1 MNMEEV
7 ATGGYVPKTE
17 EDYTFGSANRAEER
31 TRYSSK
37 VLHTAGLETNK
48 LLADYQNNF
57 PKIVSLAHF
66 YADKIGLIKSSIR
79 VYVTF
84 TYGDI
89 LFDGGTKKNLKFC
102 QNAKKKLKLNKILR
116 QSLQDLYK
124 AGNFFWYREKDAKG
138 NTVWVHQLAPADV
151 KVKGHFRDRPIANIK
166 FQTDDESSIPF
177 KLNKGTNGEYELPIE
192 QSYHCAI
199 DREGYSRYGK
209 SIITSA
215 FEPVQHIEE
224 LMDMEKETI
233 DQVIDFM
240 IIFTIGDKDRPAGE
254 KAINALTNKVQNLKN
269 SSRLVGNHTLKAQE
283 IKPDTALFNP
293 EKYEVPMK
301 MLLQSLGITP
311 SIFTGEGS
319 YATASAGMMSAKQ
332 TMENAREEIIDALD
346 QLLYDMAAEAGLNP
360 DNNPT
365 IKLGKLNLTDEKI
378 QHAILRD
385 LYLDGIISGDTYAE
399 QHGYKLEDEQNEI
412 KEEKK
417 YNIEPRPMSSTM
429 SFGNEGGRPSDAPQG
444 ANPDNTDK
452 KPSNDQK

>member
-1 MNMEEV
+1 MEEV

-17 EDYTFGSANRAEER
+17 AEYTFGSASNPEER
-31 TRYSSK
+31 TRYSSQ
-37 VLHTAGLETNK
+37 VLHNAGLETNK

-57 PKIVSLAHF
+57 PKIVSLSHF
-66 YADKIGLIKSSIR
+66 YADKIGLVKSSIR

-102 QNAKKKLKLNKILR
+102 QAMKKKLKLNKILR

-124 AGNFFWYREKDAKG
+124 AGNFFWYREKDSKG
-138 NTVWVHQLAPADV
+138 NTVWIHQLAPADV
-151 KVKGHFRDRPIANIK
+151 KVKGHFRDRPIAEIAIK
-166 FQTDDESSIPF
+166 TTDEKTIP
-177 KLNKGTNGEYELPIE
+177 LGLQKGKYGDYELPLE

-215 FEPVQHIEE
+215 FEPIQHIEE

-254 KAINALTNKVQNLKN
+254 TAIKKLTEKVQNLKN
-269 SSRLVGNHTLKAQE
+269 SSRLVGNHTLKADT

-293 EKYEVPMK
+293 DKYEVPMK

-346 QLLYDMAAEAGLNP
+346 QLLYDMAKEAGLNP
-360 DNNPT
+360 ENNPT

-399 QHGYKLEDEQNEI
+399 QHGYNLEAEQGEI

-417 YNIEPRPMSSTM
+417 YDIQPRPMSSTM
-429 SFGNEGGRPSDAPQG
+429 SFGDEGGRPSDSPQG
-444 ANPDNTDK
+444 ANPDNPDK
-452 KPSNDQK
+452 KPSRDQ

>member
-1 MNMEEV
+1 MEEV
-7 ATGGYVPKTE
+7 AKGGYVPKTE
-17 EDYTFGSANRAEER
+17 EDYAFGSARTNKEER
-31 TRYSSK
+31 ERYSSA
-37 VLHTAGLETNK
+37 VLHNAGLETNK
-48 LLADYQNNF
+48 LLSDYQNNF
-57 PKIVSLAHF
+57 PEIVSLAHF
-66 YADKIGLIKSSIR
+66 YADKIGLVKSSIR

-102 QNAKKKLKLNKILR
+102 QTMKKKLKLNKILR

-124 AGNFFWYREKDAKG
+124 AGNFFWFREKDSKG
-138 NTVWVHQLAPADV
+138 KTAWIHQLAPADV
-151 KVKGHFRDRPIANIK
+151 KVKGHYRDRPVAELKLN
-166 FQTDDESSIPF
+166 TTDESTVPLGLAKGNYGDY
-177 KLNKGTNGEYELPIE
+177 KLPLE

-215 FEPVQHIEE
+215 FEPIQHIEE

-254 KAINALTNKVQNLKN
+254 KAINALTTKVQNLKN

-346 QLLYDMAAEAGLNP
+346 QLFYDMAVEAGLNP
-360 DNNPT
+360 DSNPT

-399 QHGYKLEDEQNEI
+399 QHGYNLEAEQNEI

-429 SFGNEGGRPSDAPQG
+429 SFGNEGGRPSDSPQG
-444 ANPDNTDK
+444 ANPDNPDK
-452 KPSNDQK
+452 KPSRDQ